1 MDIEAL
7 ISRLTGEIH
16 RHLQQQDTRRTTLI
30 LAPRTAAAQ
39 LQLPAEL
46 DGDRLVYCDDPDLP
60 PGVARRIMPL
70 LSIAQLAGLARGTAS
85 DAVAQTLLAEVLA
98 GRQVEVLA
106 YEHRRYR
113 ETAPPALYR
122 LYESQARQLAAFG
135 IRPYRPVRP
144 VRLVQPGKTSLDKRL
159 ITEQDIRALLADGV
173 TRLQVGRT
181 WHLTPL
187 AVDCARDNHLLLERE
202 EGAPCS

>member
-7 ISRLTGEIH
+7 ISRLTDEIH
-16 RHLQQQDTRRTTLI
+16 RHLQQQETRRTTLI
-30 LAPRTAAAQ
+30 LAPRAEAAR

-70 LSIAQLAGLARGTAS
+70 LSIAQLAGLARGSAS

-98 GRQVEVLA
+98 GRPVEVLA
-106 YEHRRYR
+106 YEYRRYR

-122 LYESQARQLAAFG
+122 LYESQALQLADFG
-135 IRPYRPVRP
+135 IRPYRPARPAVRP
-144 VRLVQPGKTSLDKRL
+144 AQPRKTSPDKRL
-159 ITEQDIRALLADGV
+159 ITERDIRALLADGV

-181 WHLTPL
+181 WRLTPL

-202 EGAPCS
+202 

>member
-16 RHLQQQDTRRTTLI
+16 RHLQQDTRRTTLI

-39 LQLPAEL
+39 LQLPVEL

-60 PGVARRIMPL
+60 PQATRRIMPFL
-70 LSIAQLAGLARGTAS
+70 RIAQLADLARGTAS
-85 DAVAQTLLAEVLA
+85 DPVAQAVLAEVLA
-98 GRQVEVLA
+98 GRPIEVLA

-122 LYESQARQLAAFG
+122 LYESQAQQLADFG
-135 IRPYRPVRP
+135 IRPYRPV
-144 VRLVQPGKTSLDKRL
+144 QPDKTFTDRRL
-159 ITEQDIRALLADGV
+159 ITERDIRALLADGV

-181 WHLTPL
+181 WRLTPL
-187 AVDCARDNHLLLERE
+187 AVDCARDNHLLLERK
-202 EGAPCS
+202 